1 MRDFCDTAVSLQ
13 RQSFQNDPQRFA
25 ASDFLARG
33 ICGLIKEMSRAV
45 PNLVL
50 IFPFL
55 KGEVAKPKL
64 LQDHMRSD
72 KEPTVYYWG
81 RRVS

>member
-1 MRDFCDTAVSLQ
+1 MRDFCDTADSLQ
-13 RQSFQNDPQRFA
+13 RQSFQNDPQRLA
-25 ASDFLARG
+25 ALDFLTRE

-50 IFPFL
+50 VFPFL
-55 KGEVAKPKL
+55 KGEMAKPKL
-64 LQDHMRSD
+64 LQDHKRSD
-72 KEPTVYYWG
+72 KKPTVYYWG